1 MAEGSETESQPS
13 LPLVYRTLAPRQP
26 MQPGQKP
33 PLALLLHG
41 VRSNELDLFSL
52 ALHLPPQMRVVSL
65 RAPLVRGPESY
76 AWFDVTFLPDGYRI
90 DPEQLDRS
98 RGLVADFAAQ
108 AAAAFEADPAR
119 IYLLGFS
126 QGAILSL
133 TVALTRPELV
143 AGILPLAGRI
153 PPEARPWIVAP
164 ERLAGL
170 PIFLAHGRFDS
181 VIPFFW
187 AEQARDFLQSV
198 GAALTF
204 MEYPTGH
211 RIPPDM
217 LADAVSWLDASLAA
231 PRWQLWQPLP

>member
-1 MAEGSETESQPS
+1 MSEGTETGSQTS

-26 MQPGQKP
+26 APPGQKP

-41 VRSNELDLFSL
+41 VRSNELDLYSL
-52 ALHLPPQMRVVSL
+52 APNLPPQTRVVSL
-65 RAPLVRGPESY
+65 RAPLERGPDSY
-76 AWFDVTFLPDGYRI
+76 AWFDVTFLPGGYRI
-90 DPEQLDRS
+90 NPEQLDHSRS
-98 RGLVADFAAQ
+98 LVVDFATQ
-108 AAAAFEADPAR
+108 AAAAFGADPER

-133 TVALTRPELV
+133 TVALTQPELV

-153 PPEARPWIVAP
+153 PPEVKPWIVAP

-170 PIFLAHGRFDS
+170 PVFLAHGRSDA

-187 AEQARDFLQSV
+187 AEQARDFLRSV
-198 GAALTF
+198 GVTLTF
-204 MEYPTGH
+204 MEYPAGH

-217 LADAVSWLDASLAA
+217 LADAVSWLDASLIA
-231 PRWQLWQPLP
+231 PRWRSRH